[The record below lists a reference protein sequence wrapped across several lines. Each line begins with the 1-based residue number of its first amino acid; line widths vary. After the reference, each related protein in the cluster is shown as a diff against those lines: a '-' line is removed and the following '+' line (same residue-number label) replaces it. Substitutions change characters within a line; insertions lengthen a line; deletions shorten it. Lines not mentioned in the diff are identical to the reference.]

1 MNDAQQ
7 PTSEARLID
16 DAPLRVTVFDYGA
29 GNLHSL
35 VKTLETR
42 STTVRTESDP
52 SLAVRDTDALVL
64 PGVGAFAPAAER
76 LASGL
81 SELRS
86 ALANGL
92 PCLGICLGM
101 QLLFDS
107 STEGAGNGIGIFPG
121 QVQKLNAAR
130 VPQIGWNSL
139 DFSST
144 RDALF
149 EKSGLQLAYFANSF
163 VARPS
168 RSTVSQVIAWTEH
181 EGDRFASAVR
191 SGRVVGV
198 QFHPEKSSRDGVAF
212 VHAFLDEAASVRN
225 SLATGVA

>member
-1 MNDAQQ
+1 MNHNRELPALSSTDV
-7 PTSEARLID
+7 T
-16 DAPLRVTVFDYGA
+16 PLRVTVFDYGA

-35 VKTLETR
+35 IKTLETPG
-42 STTVRTESDP
+42 SEVRVESDP
-52 SLAVRDTDALVL
+52 VLAVRHTDALIL

-76 LASGL
+76 LAPGL
-81 SELRS
+81 GEIRA
-86 ALANGL
+86 ALSRGL

-107 STEGAGNGIGIFPG
+107 STEGAGEGIGVFSG

-130 VPQIGWNSL
+130 VPQIGWNTL
-139 DFSST
+139 EHDGPV
-144 RDALF
+144 DPLF
-149 EKSGLQLAYFANSF
+149 AQSGLRLAYFANSF

-191 SGRVVGV
+191 FGRVVGA

-212 VHAFLDEAASVRN
+212 VHAFLDEAESVRF
-225 SLATGVA
+225 SLAESSV